1 MYFSNKTQTILLSE
15 IVLSLKLEGFPLK
28 LRKLRK
34 EVRKT
39 VILGLKDLGIISLK
53 ETKAKKENLEGIS
66 VKLSEENVLID

>member
-39 VILGLKDLGIISLK
+39 VILGLKDSGFISLK
-53 ETKAKKENLEGIS
+53 ETKAKKENLEGIL

>member
-1 MYFSNKTQTILLSE
+1 MYFWNKTQTILLSE

>member
-1 MYFSNKTQTILLSE
+1 M
-15 IVLSLKLEGFPLK
+15 K

>member
-39 VILGLKDLGIISLK
+39 VILGLKDSGIISLK